1 MSSNVRW
8 HASHS
13 SYEERCMLQ
22 RQRPLTIW
30 FTGLSGA
37 GKSTLAFAL
46 EQRLLAAKHAAY
58 VLDGDNVRH
67 GLCSDLSFSSDA
79 RRENIRRVAEVAKL
93 FNEAGVV
100 SICSLISPSFSDRE
114 LARTIIGENRFI
126 EVHVSTPLAECE
138 RRDVKG
144 LYAKARAG
152 VLKDFTGVDMAYE
165 VPLAPGCRVDTSCLG
180 VDACIDAIMVRV
192 TDALV
197 W

>member
-1 MSSNVRW
+1 
-8 HASHS
+8 
-13 SYEERCMLQ
+13 MLQ

-46 EQRLLAAKHAAY
+46 EQRLLAAKHAAF

-100 SICSLISPSFSDRE
+100 SICSLIS
-114 LARTIIGENRFI
+114 
-126 EVHVSTPLAECE
+126 
-138 RRDVKG
+138 RRLQD
-144 LYAKARAG
+144 LSATR
-152 VLKDFTGVDMAYE
+152 L
-165 VPLAPGCRVDTSCLG
+165 LN
-180 VDACIDAIMVRV
+180 
-192 TDALV
+192 
-197 W
+197 

>member
-1 MSSNVRW
+1 MSSNLRW
-8 HASHS
+8 HASDLS
-13 SYEERCMLQ
+13 LEQRCRLQ
-22 RQRPLTIW
+22 QQRPLTIW

-46 EQRLLAAKHAAY
+46 EQRLVADKHAAF

-67 GLCSDLSFSSDA
+67 GLCADLNFSIGA
-79 RRENIRRVAEVAKL
+79 RGENIRRVAEVARL
-93 FNEAGVV
+93 FNDAGIV
-100 SICSLISPSFSDRE
+100 SICSLISPYFRDRE
-114 LARTIIGENRFI
+114 MARKIIGEDRFL

-152 VLKDFTGVDMAYE
+152 ALKDFTGVDMSYE
-165 VPLAPGCRVDTSCLG
+165 VPLAPDCRVDTSCMS
-180 VDACIDAIMVRV
+180 VDACVDSIVACVSDS
-192 TDALV
+192 LV